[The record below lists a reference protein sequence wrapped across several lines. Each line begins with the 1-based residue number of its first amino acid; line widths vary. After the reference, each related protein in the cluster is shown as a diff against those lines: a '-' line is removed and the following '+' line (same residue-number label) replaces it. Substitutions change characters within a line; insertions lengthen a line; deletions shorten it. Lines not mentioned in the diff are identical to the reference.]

1 MLTFLSFS
9 SPSHIF
15 TELLQSTYKTTS
27 GILASMIFV
36 PASDTSLKGTL
47 DDGFKA
53 LELYSL
59 LQWNDQDEAYSMHK
73 LVQTWAFER
82 LKSDE
87 QVTFCFAASNYL
99 EHLCWSSG
107 DPSALQRRLISHVMP
122 CFVKVRALCHAGSLA
137 TEDVVELVSSLAW
150 FLFTAGKFDFA
161 YALQDFC
168 HKCHEQ
174 QHLVDPIAY
183 AGSLHCL
190 ARCLFGQHKYDT
202 AEPLL
207 RQVLDR
213 RDEPLFGEH
222 VRIKESCQSSLA
234 LLLIDRDRSC
244 SEAEQMLRCLLDQQW
259 HRNAS
264 EIDKVNT
271 MIILASALM
280 GRKRHIEAENLYRR
294 MLERPRELSSEFQN
308 AVPTYL
314 SKAFRLQGKF
324 AEAEIVAQ
332 QESEHALIH
341 GATNSRSQRALMALG
356 KVKLAN
362 P

>member
-1 MLTFLSFS
+1 
-9 SPSHIF
+9 
-15 TELLQSTYKTTS
+15 
-27 GILASMIFV
+27 
-36 PASDTSLKGTL
+36 
-47 DDGFKA
+47 
-53 LELYSL
+53 
-59 LQWNDQDEAYSMHK
+59 
-73 LVQTWAFER
+73 
-82 LKSDE
+82 
-87 QVTFCFAASNYL
+87 
-99 EHLCWSSG
+99 
-107 DPSALQRRLISHVMP
+107 
-122 CFVKVRALCHAGSLA
+122 
-137 TEDVVELVSSLAW
+137 
-150 FLFTAGKFDFA
+150 
-161 YALQDFC
+161 
-168 HKCHEQ
+168 
-174 QHLVDPIAY
+174 
-183 AGSLHCL
+183 
-190 ARCLFGQHKYDT
+190 
-202 AEPLL
+202 
-207 RQVLDR
+207 LDR

-234 LLLIDRDRSC
+234 LLLIDRDRSY

-280 GRKRHIEAENLYRR
+280 GQKRHIEAENLYRR
-294 MLERPRELSSEFQN
+294 MLERPKELSSEFQN

-356 KVKLAN
+356 KVKLTN